1 MTRIRRALWLAAG
14 VLLVVV
20 IFQAYVGGIYPVASS
35 SMAPTL
41 MPGDQ
46 VLVLYN
52 AAVPARG
59 EVVVVHG
66 AEPNPLVK
74 RVAAL
79 PGEELAITPDGD
91 LLVNRSY
98 LPTGSRVLPPVLI
111 VDTQRSSFE
120 QHFTWPHSAPVSEG
134 SSQVILLNGL
144 DALRPDQQATLLLR
158 NGVHDGYLDAL
169 GEVRF
174 GEQAVGDARVSVR
187 LELLDERGQLLVR
200 LSDQGDIFEA
210 RFDWRQGEASQG
222 SLSRLTIKGGVFEVR
237 ESESFQLEL
246 PSNLICLTL
255 DNFDNEVRLMIDGRL
270 VTSFSYSKASRQSPD
285 PIEHRLSL
293 GILGA
298 RLRVDRFRIWRDLH
312 YTSRGRFGVDH
323 AVRLEPD
330 ELFLLGDNSDHS
342 TDSREY
348 GPVKIE
354 RLIGRAAWIVWPPS
368 RMGRVVVH
376 PEASWVDCEQ

>member
-1 MTRIRRALWLAAG
+1 MTRIRRVLWLAAG
-14 VLLVVV
+14 GLLVVV

-41 MPGDQ
+41 LPGDQ

-52 AAVPARG
+52 AAIPARG

-66 AEPNPLVK
+66 VEPNPLVK

-91 LLVNRSY
+91 LLVNRRY
-98 LPTGSRVLPPVLI
+98 LPRDSRVFPPVLI
-111 VDTQRSSFE
+111 LDTQRSSFE
-120 QHFTWPHSAPVSEG
+120 QHFTWPESAPASEG
-134 SSQVILLNGL
+134 SSQMIVLNGL
-144 DALRPDQQATLLLR
+144 VAHRPGQQATLLLR
-158 NGVHDGYLDAL
+158 NGVHDGYLDAS
-169 GEVRF
+169 GEVHF

-187 LELLDERGQLLVR
+187 LELLDERGQLLIR
-200 LSDQGDIFEA
+200 LSDQGDVFEV
-210 RFDWRQGEASQG
+210 RLDWRGRAASQG
-222 SLSRLTIKGGVFEVR
+222 TLSRLTIKGDAFETR
-237 ESESFQLEL
+237 ESEPFQLEL
-246 PSNLICLTL
+246 SSDLICLTL

-270 VTSFSYSKASRQSPD
+270 VTSFSYSKASRQSAD

-298 RLRVDRFRIWRDLH
+298 RLQVDRLRIWRDLH

-330 ELFLLGDNSDHS
+330 EFFLLGDNSDHS

-348 GPVKIE
+348 GPVKVE

-368 RMGRVVVH
+368 RMGRVVLH
-376 PEASWVDCEQ
+376 PEAAGEACEP